1 MTLRP
6 ITLAILLLCG
16 CASESSDDAPV
27 LADANQSPDATTV
40 VPAGCAGLLSS
51 YDLSDATYAGYARR
65 RDAGD
70 ETSPMVYGMTATLD
84 EGPPADIFEIQLW
97 SGFGVYKDTVAP
109 GTVPISGDET
119 SLFDCG
125 LCALIFGDLAS
136 NGSTDT
142 VLVAQ
147 SGTVEVEQINLEV
160 GGSFQGSASLLRY
173 VQVNSGGPI
182 PGGCEVQVSNIQF
195 DVTLAAP

>member
-1 MTLRP
+1 LVS
-6 ITLAILLLCG
+6 I
-16 CASESSDDAPV
+16 
-27 LADANQSPDATTV
+27 
-40 VPAGCAGLLSS
+40 
-51 YDLSDATYAGYARR
+51 YDLSDATFAGYARR

-84 EGPPADIFEIQLW
+84 EGPPPDIFEIQLW
-97 SGFGVYKDTVAP
+97 SGFGVYKDSVAP

-125 LCALIFGDLAS
+125 LCALVFGDLAS

-147 SGTVEVEQINLEV
+147 SGTVEVEQISLEV
-160 GGSFQGSASLLRY
+160 GGAFKGSADSLSY
-173 VQVNSGGPI
+173 AQVNSSGPI
-182 PGGCEVQVSNIQF
+182 PGGCEIQVTNIQF
-195 DVTLAAP
+195 DVTLDAPL